1 MSVRRLRT
9 GSRSSVGHSDVM
21 GAGDNPVRGIL
32 VPRGADPSAA
42 ALADQRRVDNEFLI
56 DNFSVLKMAPVRHKY
71 L

>member
-1 MSVRRLRT
+1 
-9 GSRSSVGHSDVM
+9 M